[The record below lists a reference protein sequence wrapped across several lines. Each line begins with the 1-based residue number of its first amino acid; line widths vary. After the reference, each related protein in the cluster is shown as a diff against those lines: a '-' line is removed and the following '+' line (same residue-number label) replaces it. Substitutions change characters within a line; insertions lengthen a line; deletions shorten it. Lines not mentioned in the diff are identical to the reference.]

1 MKTKSD
7 TAQRQAARK
16 FVEYW
21 TFQRGSEK
29 GEDQQ
34 FWNSL
39 LGEVL
44 GMDDVKS
51 HVQYQVP
58 VPMKGTTKF
67 LDAWIPE
74 TRVLIEHK
82 SRGVSLDAP
91 QAGHEGMTPYEQA
104 VEYDNARPFDEKAR
118 WIVTCNFD
126 EFRIYDRAKPLAPP
140 LTLKLGNLPKEAYR
154 LAFLVNPKEKAID
167 RELEISVQAGR
178 IVGEI
183 YDALLKQYNEGSLL
197 SLRGDLETRSLGE
210 DSKKSPSLQ
219 NSKTP
224 SSESNYLAALNRL
237 CVRLVFCLY
246 AEDADIFPK
255 DCFRRLMENTPAPF
269 LRERLKKLFEILD
282 TPLNKRD
289 VYLEPELCAFPYTN
303 GGLFRL
309 WNCENVK
316 VCNYENMEMNRE
328 SHFHNS
334 TVPYFHNS
342 TFSHSLDDI
351 HPISED
357 IRQLLIGASQFDWR
371 EITPT
376 IFGALFESTLNPVT
390 RRSGGMVYTSVE
402 NIHKVI
408 DPLFLNDLTRR
419 VNECVA
425 MPPSPSRNR
434 RLLALQTEMASK
446 TFLDPACGSG
456 NFLTETYICLRRL
469 ENRIIAAFQQGQ
481 GELDLGI
488 SIKVSIAQFFGIEIN
503 DFAARVARIALWIAE
518 AQMRRETAEILHRE
532 PEYLP
537 LTDYDNIIEG
547 NALRMDWARI
557 GLPTSDITIISIPEH
572 VPFRNAKA
580 HLTELKNAKK
590 VVVNAAG
597 ERFRFTKQ
605 IFKAL
610 SDKARDQSVG
620 REVHW
625 AAVAAVERLCE
636 ASVFLWDEKP
646 RNGSVDISRYAKHG
660 VCFSVGG
667 VPYIAKITSKVYP
680 GDIANVTYSV
690 EAVSIEKNDARG
702 ITDSIAKGQGL
713 DPSAANRILHFAE
726 AVKRATAKKHFSY
739 IIGNPP
745 FRGARNKSDEQADD
759 MAAVFGKE
767 WKGLGNLDYVTAWY
781 KKAVDVICQCGN
793 VANTQSQQPI
803 GTGNIGTGNIGN
815 NSTFTRCAFVSTNS
829 ICQGDGV
836 ATLWKPLMENY
847 GMEIDFAHRTFRW
860 DNEAFDKAHVH
871 CVIIG
876 FHAKGN
882 VANVKMLP
890 SPNANAQLEIG
901 NIGTGNTSTLA
912 TLTKTI
918 FDGGRAIPATHIN
931 AYLAPGPDAWLES
944 RSRTLFASLPL
955 VFGSMPNDG
964 GFLSDWSP
972 ERRAEVIARWPSA
985 EALFRRLVGSHE
997 ATNDVER
1004 WCLWL
1009 KGVAPDAI
1017 RAVPPVME
1025 AIAKVR
1031 EHRLA
1036 SNRAA
1041 TRKLAATPTLFGEI
1055 RQPESGNYLL
1065 IPKVSSER
1073 REYIPMAF
1081 LPADVIA
1088 SDLCLI
1094 VPGATLADFGV
1105 LTSSAHMAFTRA
1117 TCGRLKSDYRYS
1129 AKIVYNNF
1137 PWPGGV
1143 NVANV
1148 KMLPSPNANAQ
1159 LETGNIGIGN
1169 TSTMATISKTA
1180 QAILDARARYPESS
1194 LADLYDPLTM
1204 PSDLRAAHEAND
1216 KAVLA
1221 AYGLAPD
1228 TPEMDIVAHLFKL
1241 YAEKVNKA

>member
-91 QAGHEGMTPYEQA
+91 QAGHGGLTPYDQA

-197 SLRGDLETRSLGE
+197 SLRGDSETRSLGE

-255 DCFRRLMENTPAPF
+255 DCFRRLMEATPAPF
-269 LRERLKKLFEILD
+269 LRKRLIDLFQTLD
-282 TPLNKRD
+282 TPPDKRNP
-289 VYLEPELCAFPYTN
+289 YLEPELCAFPYTN
-303 GGLFRL
+303 GGLFH
-309 WNCENVK
+309 NAA
-316 VCNYENMEMNRE
+316 E
-328 SHFHNS
+328 SDIPPI
-334 TVPYFHNS
+334 T
-342 TFSHSLDDI
+342 DDL
-351 HPISED
+351 
-357 IRQLLIGASQFDWR
+357 RRLLIGASQFDWR

-469 ENRIIAAFQQGQ
+469 ETRIIAALQQGQ

-488 SIKVSIAQFFGIEIN
+488 SIKVSITQFFGLEIN
-503 DFAARVARIALWIAE
+503 DFAVAVAKTALWIAE
-518 AQMRRETAEILHRE
+518 SQMMEETAEILHRE
-532 PEYLP
+532 PNYLP
-537 LTDYDNIIEG
+537 LKDNANIVEC
-547 NALRMDWARI
+547 NALRTDW
-557 GLPTSDITIISIPEH
+557 
-572 VPFRNAKA
+572 
-580 HLTELKNAKK
+580 
-590 VVVNAAG
+590 
-597 ERFRFTKQ
+597 
-605 IFKAL
+605 
-610 SDKARDQSVG
+610 
-620 REVHW
+620 
-625 AAVAAVERLCE
+625 
-636 ASVFLWDEKP
+636 P
-646 RNGSVDISRYAKHG
+646 R
-660 VCFSVGG
+660 
-667 VPYIAKITSKVYP
+667 
-680 GDIANVTYSV
+680 
-690 EAVSIEKNDARG
+690 
-702 ITDSIAKGQGL
+702 TD
-713 DPSAANRILHFAE
+713 
-726 AVKRATAKKHFSY
+726 Y

-745 FRGARNKSDEQADD
+745 FVGARMMAQGSEQKKDIETL
-759 MAAVFGKE
+759 FGDIKDVQD
-767 WKGLGNLDYVTAWY
+767 LDYVCGWY
-781 KKAVDVICQCGN
+781 KKAATTD
-793 VANTQSQQPI
+793 A
-803 GTGNIGTGNIGN
+803 
-815 NSTFTRCAFVSTNS
+815 FCAFVSTNS
-829 ICQGDGV
+829 ICQGAQVPILWGDLFGKHGV
-836 ATLWKPLMENY
+836 S
-847 GMEIDFAHRTFRW
+847 IDFAHQTFRW
-860 DNEAFDKAHVH
+860 DNESTEKAAVH
-871 CVIIG
+871 CVIVG
-876 FHAKGN
+876 FHGSGSGALCDR
-882 VANVKMLP
+882 ALP
-890 SPNANAQLEIG
+890 AVGADHR
-901 NIGTGNTSTLA
+901 A
-912 TLTKTI
+912 ARMKTI
-918 FDGGRAIPATHIN
+918 FDNGKPNVVPNISP
-931 AYLAPGPDAWLES
+931 YLTPGPNIFVVAAKDADAWL
-944 RSRTLFASLPL
+944 PKMN
-955 VFGSMPNDG
+955 FGNQPRDG
-964 GFLSDWSP
+964 GHFILTSEERDAILDAEP
-972 ERRAEVIARWPSA
+972 EIARWIRLYIGA
-985 EALFRRLVGSHE
+985 EEFIKGRL
-997 ATNDVER
+997 R
-1004 WCLWL
+1004 YCIWL
-1009 KGVAPDAI
+1009 KGASPADIAHSKTLYARVAA
-1017 RAVPPVME
+1017 
-1025 AIAKVR
+1025 VR
-1031 EHRLA
+1031 EFRLA
-1036 SNRAA
+1036 SKAKTTNGYA
-1041 TRKLAATPTLFGEI
+1041 KVPHLFAQI
-1055 RQPESGNYLL
+1055 TQPEGVPFLL
-1065 IPKVSSER
+1065 IPRVSSEHR
-1073 REYIPMAF
+1073 RYIPIGYMA
-1081 LPADVIA
+1081 ADVIA
-1088 SDLCLI
+1088 SDAVQIL
-1094 VPGATLADFGV
+1094 PGATLTHFGV
-1105 LTSSAHMAFTRA
+1105 LTSSVHMAYVSA
-1117 TCGRLKSDYRYS
+1117 TAGRLKSDYRYS
-1129 AKIVYNNF
+1129 KEIVYNTF
-1137 PWPGGV
+1137 PWPEGV

-1148 KMLPSPNANAQ
+1148 KMLPKPNSNNQ
-1159 LETGNIGIGN
+1159 LETGNIGTGN

-1180 QAILDARARYPESS
+1180 QRILDARAKYPDCTFAE
-1194 LADLYDPLTM
+1194 LYDENLM

>member
-1 MKTKSD
+1 
-7 TAQRQAARK
+7 
-16 FVEYW
+16 
-21 TFQRGSEK
+21 
-29 GEDQQ
+29 
-34 FWNSL
+34 
-39 LGEVL
+39 
-44 GMDDVKS
+44 
-51 HVQYQVP
+51 
-58 VPMKGTTKF
+58 
-67 LDAWIPE
+67 
-74 TRVLIEHK
+74 
-82 SRGVSLDAP
+82 
-91 QAGHEGMTPYEQA
+91 
-104 VEYDNARPFDEKAR
+104 
-118 WIVTCNFD
+118 
-126 EFRIYDRAKPLAPP
+126 
-140 LTLKLGNLPKEAYR
+140 
-154 LAFLVNPKEKAID
+154 
-167 RELEISVQAGR
+167 
-178 IVGEI
+178 
-183 YDALLKQYNEGSLL
+183 
-197 SLRGDLETRSLGE
+197 
-210 DSKKSPSLQ
+210 
-219 NSKTP
+219 
-224 SSESNYLAALNRL
+224 
-237 CVRLVFCLY
+237 
-246 AEDADIFPK
+246 
-255 DCFRRLMENTPAPF
+255 
-269 LRERLKKLFEILD
+269 
-282 TPLNKRD
+282 
-289 VYLEPELCAFPYTN
+289 
-303 GGLFRL
+303 
-309 WNCENVK
+309 
-316 VCNYENMEMNRE
+316 MNRE

-351 HPISED
+351 PPISED

-997 ATNDVER
+997 AINDVER